1 MNLDSIKKRI
11 GTYLTSDKRWPVIV
25 DFSSK
30 EDLADFIEHFT
41 VGDNK
46 FLSAEKFCREDGTFK
61 PEEFI
66 NTIGNNDG
74 NTFVVGITSDILFT
88 EVENRYLADN
98 IKGSTYHLI
107 DSSFGHD
114 GFLVEAESL
123 NKLILEF
130 IN

>member
-25 DFSSK
+25 DFPSR
-30 EDLADFIEHFT
+30 EDLTDFIEHFT

-46 FLSAEKFCREDGTFK
+46 FLSAEKFCGEDGTFK

-74 NTFVVGITSDILFT
+74 NTFVVGITAFLKLQGEVFTKNTLKSILSKS
-88 EVENRYLADN
+88 VN
-98 IKGSTYHLI
+98 
-107 DSSFGHD
+107 GHI
-114 GFLVEAESL
+114 VVVS
-123 NKLILEF
+123 
-130 IN
+130 